1 MLRFAYNIFLVAW
14 FGLCTAAV
22 IQTHRAADWSK
33 LKGLD
38 HAAKNNTPP
47 LMDRMEQTVWRRN
60 SSLELSEEDVNRYLA
75 ATIAGHQVGFTGSLK
90 PFDRVALDFEPG
102 VARICLA
109 WGGANEKHSTTASLD
124 FTVKREGGNFVVE
137 VQSGAF
143 GRLPL
148 PRGLMSPLVPGLQ
161 SLSES
166 LRSEIH
172 TVFQMN
178 QIRFEKDKVI
188 LDPRSETVK
197 S

>member
-1 MLRFAYNIFLVAW
+1 MCA
-14 FGLCTAAV
+14 AAV
-22 IQTHRAADWSK
+22 IQSHRAADWSQ
-33 LKGLD
+33 LKGLTP
-38 HAAKNNTPP
+38 ASKNTTPP
-47 LMDRMEQTVWRRN
+47 LMDRMEQTAWRRN
-60 SSLELSEEDVNRYLA
+60 ASLEISEEDVNRYLA
-75 ATIAGHQVGFTGSLK
+75 ATISGSQSGFTGTLK

-102 VARICLA
+102 VGRICLA
-109 WGGANEKHSTTASLD
+109 WGSAEEKHSTTASLD

-137 VQSGAF
+137 VQRGAF

-161 SLSES
+161 SLSQS
-166 LRSEIH
+166 LQTEIQM
-172 TVFQMN
+172 VFQMN

>member
-1 MLRFAYNIFLVAW
+1 VLRFAYNLLLVAW
-14 FGLCTAAV
+14 FGLCAAAV
-22 IQTHRAADWSK
+22 IQSHRAADWSQ

-38 HAAKNNTPP
+38 HAAKTNTPP
-47 LMDRMEQTVWRRN
+47 LMDRLEQAAWRRN
-60 SSLELSEEDVNRYLA
+60 ASLELSEADVNRYLA
-75 ATIAGHQVGFTGSLK
+75 ANIAGHQTGVTGSLK

-109 WGGANEKHSTTASLD
+109 WGDSENKYSTTASLD
-124 FTVKREGGNFVVE
+124 FTVKRDGGNFVVE
-137 VQSGAF
+137 VQRGAF

-148 PRGLMSPLVPGLQ
+148 PRGLMSPLVPGLHSLSQ
-161 SLSES
+161 SLQT
-166 LRSEIH
+166 EIH

>member
-1 MLRFAYNIFLVAW
+1 MFRFAYNLFLIAW
-14 FGLCTAAV
+14 LGLFTAAV
-22 IQTHRAADWSK
+22 VQSHRAADWSH
-33 LKGLD
+33 LRGLEP
-38 HAAKNNTPP
+38 AAKNATPP
-47 LMDRMEQTVWRRN
+47 IIDRIEQAVWRRN
-60 SSLELSEEDVNRYLA
+60 ATLELSEEDVNRYLA
-75 ATIAGHQVGFTGSLK
+75 ATVQGHQSAFTESLK

-102 VARICLA
+102 VARVCLS
-109 WGGANEKHSTTASLD
+109 WGGPEKRHSTTASLD

-137 VQSGAF
+137 VQRGAF

-148 PRGLMSPLVPGLQ
+148 PRGVMSALVPGLQ
-161 SLSES
+161 SLTES
-166 LRSEIH
+166 LATEIH